1 MIDRALDNCSST
13 VTPSSDSLHPLQQVA
28 LNWIAFWQGRDV
40 VFAVD
45 VTASVRLD
53 DQGRLR
59 IEQII
64 RDAINRGDTVYIAPF
79 ADTIEVTNIREVTSE
94 EDIDEVLTEI
104 PLEPDPDRAN
114 TDIQNAELFTYQFLA
129 QQNHC
134 RLVENDG
141 IREQAVVWLTDAP
154 LETETGDEW
163 IETPADSPFR
173 DVDSSESQLR
183 RDWLEALPREARSR
197 RIPTGEDQ
205 FYDLT
210 IVDIP
215 PTLQEF
221 CTPAPS
227 GEEVCFINRYLF
239 QQLWL
244 PTTSVLVFFVTAI
257 TLLGFWYSWQ
267 KPWRL
272 TIELEAEEKEDYPVK
287 FLKSN
292 QRLAIGDQDAS
303 ATDYIECPGNEIR
316 AYLERKRNQL
326 YLIPTQEAPIFYKDK
341 EVTTRT
347 KITGKRLRLNCPEN
361 KKDFEFVVKID

>member
-1 MIDRALDNCSST
+1 MDSCSSV
-13 VTPSSDSLHPLQQVA
+13 VTPSSDSLSPLQQIA

-53 DQGRLR
+53 NQGRLR
-59 IEQII
+59 VEQIL
-64 RDAINRGDTVYIAPF
+64 RDAINRGDTVYIVPF
-79 ADTIEVTNIREVTSE
+79 AETIQVENVIEITNE
-94 EDIDEVLTEI
+94 EAIEKSLNQL
-104 PLEPDPDRAN
+104 PLNPDPNRQN
-114 TDIQNAELFTYQFLA
+114 TDIQNAELFVYQFLA

-154 LETETGDEW
+154 LETETGEEW

-173 DVDSSESQLR
+173 DADSSESELR
-183 RDWLEALPREARSR
+183 QDWLEALPREARSR
-197 RIPTGEDQ
+197 RIPTGDDQ

-227 GEEVCFINRYLF
+227 GEEVCFINRYLL

-244 PTTSVLVFFVTAI
+244 PTTGLIIFLASVTTIF
-257 TLLGFWYSWQ
+257 GFWYSWQ
-267 KPWRL
+267 KPWRF
-272 TIELEAEEKEDYPVK
+272 TIELEEEEKEDYPVK

-326 YLIPTQEAPIFYKDK
+326 YLIPTQQAPIFYKDK

-347 KITGKRLRLNCPEN
+347 KITGKRLRLNCPQN
-361 KKDFEFVVKID
+361 QKDFEFVVKID